1 MDGVVL
7 RECLKATEPLWGDSF
22 FFTTKFLEIHGTH
35 FIDLRKIKAVSI
47 SEPACGFG
55 LGAPGLG
62 IQCKH

>member
-35 FIDLRKIKAVSI
+35 FIDLRKIKGCVDLRASLWIWTRGPWIGNPV
-47 SEPACGFG
+47 
-55 LGAPGLG
+55 
-62 IQCKH
+62 